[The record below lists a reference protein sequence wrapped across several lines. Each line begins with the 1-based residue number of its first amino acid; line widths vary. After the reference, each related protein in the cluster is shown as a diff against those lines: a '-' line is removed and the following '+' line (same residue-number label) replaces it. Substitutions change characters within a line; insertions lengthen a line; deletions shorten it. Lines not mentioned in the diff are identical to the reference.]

1 VLSFDETK
9 GNAEQKQ
16 PSNSH
21 LEGELALLLKNCSP
35 PNCNMSYSKVYC
47 SQFMVNFLALCCLL
61 QVYFLVFFCFLL
73 FSTTSVRGDRQR
85 WPISIYVASWQQTP
99 TEHYLICYRL
109 ITRKLRDIYCC
120 LLHC

>member
-9 GNAEQKQ
+9 GNTEQKQ

-35 PNCNMSYSKVYC
+35 PSCNMSKCKVYC
-47 SQFMVNFLALCCLL
+47 SQFMADFFSIVLLAAS
-61 QVYFLVFFCFLL
+61 VFFSFFAFCF

-99 TEHYLICYRL
+99 REHYLICYRL
-109 ITRKLRDIYCC
+109 
-120 LLHC
+120 